1 MSSTT
6 SNSTPARRGATPQ
19 PVQTPAAPATRRC
32 GTGPDH
38 FLRVL
43 NSEFIKFRTLLS
55 TLILL
60 ASTAVVMVGF
70 GALSAWGTGQFADA
84 AASDPRGG
92 RSHAAQGGDLAV
104 TVPTS
109 GIAFAQLI
117 LGSLGVLLMS
127 SEFTTGMARS
137 TFAAVPQ
144 AAPRPSSPS
153 SSWSWS
159 AAFVLTAVSTY
170 VAGLVSVPI
179 LDNYGLKLD
188 LGSSQSVKL
197 LLVTSAYVAAVA
209 AIGMA
214 LGTLI
219 RNSAGGIM
227 SLVGLFFVAPIAFQL
242 IPGDFFV
249 EARKYLP
256 GNTIEPA
263 DGRRNTSRRPS
274 KSGRP
279 PWCSA
284 PGCWCRWSWPW
295 SCSRSATSSRNIRL
309 GSTHE

>member
-1 MSSTT
+1 MSTSTF
-6 SNSTPARRGATPQ
+6 AQ
-19 PVQTPAAPATRRC
+19 PGSGSA
-32 GTGPDH
+32 GPVNNAVRPGPGPS
-38 FLRVL
+38 FVRVL

-84 AASDPRGG
+84 AASDPQAAEAI
-92 RSHAAQGGDLAV
+92 AAQGGDLAV

-137 TFAAVPQ
+137 TFAAVPKRIP
-144 AAPRPSSPS
+144 AFVAKLVVVMVS
-153 SSWSWS
+153 
-159 AAFVLTAVSTY
+159 AFVLTAVSTY
-170 VAGLVSVPI
+170 IAGLVSVPI
-179 LDNYGLKLD
+179 LDNYGLTLD

-197 LLVTSAYVAAVA
+197 LLVNSAYVAAVA

-214 LGTLI
+214 MGTLV

-242 IPGDFFV
+242 IPGEFFE

-256 GNTIEPA
+256 GNTINPLTAVEHVPDTLEA
-263 DGRRNTSRRPS
+263 
-274 KSGRP
+274 
-279 PWCSA
+279 WQA
-284 PGCWCRWSWPW
+284 
-295 SCSRSATSSRNIRL
+295 ALVL
-309 GSTHE
+309 GAWVVVPLAIAMVLLKKRDV

>member
-1 MSSTT
+1 MSASTITRSGT
-6 SNSTPARRGATPQ
+6 SRANSP
-19 PVQTPAAPATRRC
+19 
-32 GTGPDH
+32 GPGPS
-38 FLRVL
+38 FFRVL

-84 AASDPRGG
+84 AASDP
-92 RSHAAQGGDLAV
+92 SAAEAMAAQGGDLAV
-104 TVPTS
+104 AVPTS

-137 TFAAVPQ
+137 TFAAVPKRIP
-144 AAPRPSSPS
+144 AFLAKLVVMMVS
-153 SSWSWS
+153 
-159 AAFVLTAVSTY
+159 AFVLTAVSTY
-170 VAGLVSVPI
+170 IAGLVSVPI
-179 LDNYGLKLD
+179 LDNYGLTLD

-197 LLVTSAYVAAVA
+197 LLVNSVYVASVA

-214 LGTLI
+214 LGTMV

-256 GNTIEPA
+256 GNTINPLTAVEHVPDTLEA
-263 DGRRNTSRRPS
+263 WQAGLV
-274 KSGRP
+274 
-279 PWCSA
+279 
-284 PGCWCRWSWPW
+284 
-295 SCSRSATSSRNIRL
+295 L
-309 GSTHE
+309 GAWVVVPLVLAMILLKKRDV

>member
-1 MSSTT
+1 MSTSTV
-6 SNSTPARRGATPQ
+6 AQ
-19 PVQTPAAPATRRC
+19 PGPRS
-32 GTGPDH
+32 TGPAH
-38 FLRVL
+38 SSNARAVSPGPGPSFFRVL

-84 AASDPRGG
+84 AGSDPQAAEAL
-92 RSHAAQGGDLAV
+92 AAQGGDLAV

-137 TFAAVPQ
+137 TFAAVPKRIP
-144 AAPRPSSPS
+144 AFVAKLVVVMVS
-153 SSWSWS
+153 
-159 AAFVLTAVSTY
+159 AFVLTAVSTY
-170 VAGLVSVPI
+170 VAGLVAVPI
-179 LDNYGLKLD
+179 LNNYGLKLD

-197 LLVTSAYVAAVA
+197 LLVNSAYVAAVA

-214 LGTLI
+214 LGTLV

-256 GNTIEPA
+256 GNTLTALTAVEHVPDTLEVWQA
-263 DGRRNTSRRPS
+263 GLV
-274 KSGRP
+274 
-279 PWCSA
+279 
-284 PGCWCRWSWPW
+284 
-295 SCSRSATSSRNIRL
+295 L
-309 GSTHE
+309 GAWVVVPLALAMILLKTRDV

>member
-6 SNSTPARRGATPQ
+6 LEPTPARRGD
-19 PVQTPAAPATRRC
+19 QTGA
-32 GTGPDH
+32 GTLSGQSGNSTSAGPGPS

-60 ASTAVVMVGF
+60 GATVLVVVGF
-70 GALSAWGTGQFADA
+70 GALSAWGTGQFAEAASTDPQA
-84 AASDPRGG
+84 AAAFAS
-92 RSHAAQGGDLAV
+92 QGGDLAIG
-104 TVPTS
+104 VPTS

-137 TFAAVPQ
+137 TFAAVPRRTPAF
-144 AAPRPSSPS
+144 AAKLLVVMVT
-153 SSWSWS
+153 
-159 AAFVLTAVSTY
+159 AFVLTAFSVY
-170 VAGLVSVPI
+170 LAGLVSLPI
-179 LDNYGLKLD
+179 LDNYDLKLD

-197 LLVTSAYVAAVA
+197 LLVNSFYVAAVA
-209 AIGMA
+209 AIGMSLGA
-214 LGTLI
+214 LL
-219 RNSAGGIM
+219 RNSAGAIM

-256 GNTIEPA
+256 GNTVEPLTA
-263 DGRRNTSRRPS
+263 VQHVPETLEA
-274 KSGRP
+274 
-279 PWCSA
+279 WQA
-284 PGCWCRWSWPW
+284 
-295 SCSRSATSSRNIRL
+295 ALVL
-309 GSTHE
+309 GAWVIVPVVLAAVLLKKRDV

>member
-6 SNSTPARRGATPQ
+6 LDPSRRGPQSGTGDVPARRMS
-19 PVQTPAAPATRRC
+19 
-32 GTGPDH
+32 GTSAGPGPS

-60 ASTAVVMVGF
+60 GCTVLVVVGF
-70 GALSAWGTGQFADA
+70 GALSAWGTGQFAEA
-84 AASDPRGG
+84 AATDPE
-92 RSHAAQGGDLAV
+92 AAAAFASQGGDLAV
-104 TVPTS
+104 GVPTS

-137 TFAAVPQ
+137 TFAAVPKRIPAY
-144 AAPRPSSPS
+144 AAKLLVVMVT
-153 SSWSWS
+153 
-159 AAFVLTAVSTY
+159 AFVLTAASVY
-170 VAGLVSVPI
+170 LAGLVALPI
-179 LDNYGLKLD
+179 LDNYNLELD
-188 LGSSQSVKL
+188 LASSQSVKM
-197 LLVTSAYVAAVA
+197 LLVNSLYVAAVA

-214 LGTLI
+214 LGSLI

-256 GNTIEPA
+256 GNTVEPMTA
-263 DGRRNTSRRPS
+263 VQHVPDTLEA
-274 KSGRP
+274 
-279 PWCSA
+279 WQA
-284 PGCWCRWSWPW
+284 
-295 SCSRSATSSRNIRL
+295 AMVL
-309 GSTHE
+309 GAWVVIPVVLAAVLLKKRDV

>member
-6 SNSTPARRGATPQ
+6 TESMSSREPAPS
-19 PVQTPAAPATRRC
+19 PAGPASRNAGRSLP
-32 GTGPDH
+32 GPT
-38 FLRVL
+38 FFRVL
-43 NSEFIKFRTLLS
+43 HSEIIKFRSLLS

-70 GALSAWGTGQFADA
+70 GALSAWGTGQLTNAATRDPQA
-84 AASDPRGG
+84 AARMAS
-92 RSHAAQGGDLAV
+92 QGGDLAISA
-104 TVPTS
+104 PTS

-137 TFAAVPQ
+137 TFAAVPKRIPAF
-144 AAPRPSSPS
+144 AAKLVVVMVTS
-153 SSWSWS
+153 
-159 AAFVLTAVSTY
+159 FVVTAVSTW
-170 VAGLVSVPI
+170 VAGLVAVPI

-197 LLVTSAYVAAVA
+197 LLVNSIYVAAVA

-214 LGTLI
+214 LGTLL

-227 SLVGLFFVAPIAFQL
+227 SLVGIFFVAPLAFQL
-242 IPGDFFV
+242 IPGDFFQ

-256 GNTIEPA
+256 GNTVEPLTA
-263 DGRRNTSRRPS
+263 VQHVPDTLEAWQAGLVLGAWVVVPVLLAAVLLKRRDV
-274 KSGRP
+274 
-279 PWCSA
+279 
-284 PGCWCRWSWPW
+284 
-295 SCSRSATSSRNIRL
+295 
-309 GSTHE
+309 